1 LQQKGNTMNMNT
13 YLSAT
18 QVAEFSALLKSFEE
32 LKEVIR
38 NSVPLDL
45 SSLTLDP
52 VLLHRSW
59 VNTKAKA

>member
-1 LQQKGNTMNMNT
+1 MNMNK

-18 QVAEFSALLKSFEE
+18 QVAEFSPLLKSFEE

-52 VLLHRSW
+52 ALLHRSW
-59 VNTKAKA
+59 VNPKA